1 MYIII
6 AGCRKVGSNLALS
19 LSQMEHDVVVID
31 SDSANFDALG
41 SGFNGMTVAG
51 IPIDEDVLRSA
62 GISQADCLAA
72 VTQDDNMNMMISQ
85 IARQLFHVPKVI
97 TRIYDPKREAVF
109 RQMGLDTICPTSLAV
124 ERIRDFLLAED
135 GLPEVAAADRNVQLT
150 SVRPARRQIGKSV
163 ADFRDGKVFGLMRGD
178 RFLLARPDLVI
189 DARDILVV
197 AV

>member
-31 SDSANFDALG
+31 SDSASFDALG
-41 SGFNGMTVAG
+41 TGFNGMTVAG

-72 VTQDDNMNMMISQ
+72 VTQDDNMNMMIAQ

-97 TRIYDPKREAVF
+97 TRVYDPKREAVF

-135 GLPEVAAADRNVQLT
+135 GMPVAADRDVQLA